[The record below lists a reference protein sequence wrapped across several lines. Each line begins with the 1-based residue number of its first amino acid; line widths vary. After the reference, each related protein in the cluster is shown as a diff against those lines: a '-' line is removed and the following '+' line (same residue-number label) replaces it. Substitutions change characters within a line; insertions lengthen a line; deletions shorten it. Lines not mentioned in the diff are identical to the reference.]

1 MTSWQKRLRIGLAIF
16 GIVFAGFVYRSIGER
31 RAPPPVQPVD
41 RLDPQAISEAKG
53 SSAEQIRGTKREFE
67 IKSERFLSYGDGSTK
82 YFNIE
87 ITVRRDERVFVVT
100 AKEASAG
107 ANEVELAL
115 TGGVKVKVS
124 DGLELLTDHAT
135 FNQNEAVARAP
146 GDVTFT

>member
-31 RAPPPVQPVD
+31 RAPAPLQPVE
-41 RLDPQAISEAKG
+41 RLDPKAISEAKG
-53 SSAEQIRGTKREFE
+53 SSAEQIRGTKREF
-67 IKSERFLSYGDGSTK
+67 
-82 YFNIE
+82 E

-124 DGLELLTDHAT
+124 DGLELVTDHA
-135 FNQNEAVARAP
+135 
-146 GDVTFT
+146 